1 MAEGLGFDRERPD
14 TRLVPAFIVVA
25 LALLAGC
32 DGDTLYDRASPDL
45 VPPSVA
51 ILAPEAGDDVLAGQA
66 VPIRVVAGDE
76 DGVTSLEIRVS
87 GSFTAAISRAYDPPL
102 PVVEVDTTVTVPAE
116 AEGPAIVSATA
127 INTQGGVAEAE
138 PIQINVALVD
148 SIAPNVRIRVRG
160 LLNEGLDTVQVPT
173 TDRLRLELRDSLLV
187 DVTALDNAGG
197 SGIRLVGV
205 SAVVASSTR
214 TDTLALTLSRDLGVA
229 QPDTVE
235 EAFTIAP
242 PFADSLNLPDSMDIE
257 IYGWTVDAG
266 GTCSVAIADVRDDTF
281 RCDEAT
287 YGSQTVTVGT
297 VVPTPHS
304 VIAVTGRGK
313 KLQEA
318 GTIADLLVDTLR
330 ARAYL
335 SNLSNNKVNMFL
347 PTSFTW
353 GADVLVA
360 SEPWG
365 LALNI
370 DEDTLFVGNSG
381 GTSISFV
388 SVRGTP
394 REDLD
399 RRLVTRN
406 TPLFEVRKD
415 SALTEAG
422 RRRYDASFIDFS
434 DRPQFMA
441 QDFTGRLLYSTKPTA
456 AQRNGTLRLVV
467 DEPGWSEPEARILIR
482 PEDVITQDTATMAIA
497 NIDSLFVIQSA
508 GAHDLVELFDHQA
521 GFPNQLIRTGPLQ
534 LEAAVDSLTRHPG
547 SDIFWRYGNWDLFAV
562 GFADTTYVDASGDRR
577 WVAFGEGG
585 KSGPSRIVLWDA
597 TASRIHSRLLVTD
610 LVNNA
615 SEAVR
620 GVDLNEDGSLGA
632 SRGRVASYFFRLD
645 LRLQGSVSE
654 VTEGGSGTVL
664 HPDHPNYVQGLS
676 SSERTIAFLG
686 TGDNKVKI
694 LDTVHFTER
703 GTIEIRDALA
713 GPLRAAPPLT
723 TDNGGAGRNCSASTC
738 VVAKLYGMTT
748 RGSLVVID
756 VRRQDILPLP

>member
-1 MAEGLGFDRERPD
+1 M
-14 TRLVPAFIVVA
+14 
-25 LALLAGC
+25 ALLAGC

-66 VPIRVVAGDE
+66 VPVRVVAADE

-87 GSFTAAISRAYDPPL
+87 GSFAAAISRAYDPPL
-102 PVVEVDTTVTVPAE
+102 PAVEVDTTITVPAE
-116 AEGPAIVSATA
+116 AEGPAVVSATA

-138 PIQINVALVD
+138 PVEFNVALVD
-148 SIAPNVRIRVRG
+148 SIAPRVSIQVRG
-160 LLNEGLDTVQVPT
+160 LLNEGLDTVSVRT
-173 TDRLRLELRDSLLV
+173 ADRLRLELRDSLLV
-187 DVTALDNAGG
+187 DVTALDNPGG

-214 TDTLALTLSRDLGVA
+214 TDTLALGLSRDLGVA
-229 QPDTVE
+229 RADTVV
-235 EAFTIAP
+235 EAFTIPP

-266 GTCSVAIADVRDDTF
+266 GNCSADIVDTTDRL
-281 RCDEAT
+281 RCLEAT
-287 YGSQTVTVGT
+287 YGTETVTLAT
-297 VVPTPHS
+297 VAPQPQP
-304 VIAVTGRGK
+304 VIAVAGRGK
-313 KLQEA
+313 KLQEQ
-318 GTIADLLVDTLR
+318 GTIADILVDTLR
-330 ARAYL
+330 SRAYL
-335 SNLSNNKVNMFL
+335 SNLSNNKINMFL
-347 PTSFTW
+347 PSSFTW

-360 SEPWG
+360 AEPWG

-388 SVRGTP
+388 SVSNTP
-394 REDLD
+394 REDLN

-422 RRRYDASFIDFS
+422 RRRYDGTFIDFS

-441 QDFTGRLLYSTKPTA
+441 QDFTGRLLYSTKPTT
-456 AQRNGTLRLVV
+456 AQRNGTLRVVV
-467 DEPGWSEPEARILIR
+467 DEPGWDEPEARILIR
-482 PEDVITQDTATMAIA
+482 PEDVLTQDTASISIA

-508 GAHDLVELFDHQA
+508 GAHDLVELFDHEA
-521 GFPNQLIRTGPLQ
+521 GFPDRLIRSGALQ
-534 LEAAVDSLTRHPG
+534 LEQAVDVMAQAG

-562 GFADTTYVDASGDRR
+562 GFADTTYVGASGDRR

-585 KSGPSRIVLWDA
+585 RSGPSRIVLWDA
-597 TASRIHSRLLVTD
+597 TASRIHSRLLVAD

-615 SEAVR
+615 SERVR

-632 SRGRVASYFFRLD
+632 SRGGVASYFFRLD

-664 HPDHPNYVQGLS
+664 HWDHPDYVQGLN

-713 GPLRAAPPLT
+713 GPLRSAPPLRS
-723 TDNGGAGRNCSASTC
+723 DNGGAGRNCSASTC

-748 RGSLVVID
+748 RGSLVIID

>member
-335 SNLSNNKVNMFL
+335 SNLSKPVQQQGQHVPAHEL
-347 PTSFTW
+347 HVGSRRPRGVGT
-353 GADVLVA
+353 V
-360 SEPWG
+360 G
-365 LALNI
+365 LGVEHRRGHAL
-370 DEDTLFVGNSG
+370 
-381 GTSISFV
+381 
-388 SVRGTP
+388 
-394 REDLD
+394 
-399 RRLVTRN
+399 RRKL
-406 TPLFEVRKD
+406 
-415 SALTEAG
+415 
-422 RRRYDASFIDFS
+422 
-434 DRPQFMA
+434 
-441 QDFTGRLLYSTKPTA
+441 
-456 AQRNGTLRLVV
+456 
-467 DEPGWSEPEARILIR
+467 GWNQHLIR
-482 PEDVITQDTATMAIA
+482 VRQGHPPRGPGQAIGDA
-497 NIDSLFVIQSA
+497 EHAALR
-508 GAHDLVELFDHQA
+508 GAQ
-521 GFPNQLIRTGPLQ
+521 GQR
-534 LEAAVDSLTRHPG
+534 
-547 SDIFWRYGNWDLFAV
+547 
-562 GFADTTYVDASGDRR
+562 AD
-577 WVAFGEGG
+577 
-585 KSGPSRIVLWDA
+585 
-597 TASRIHSRLLVTD
+597 
-610 LVNNA
+610 
-615 SEAVR
+615 
-620 GVDLNEDGSLGA
+620 
-632 SRGRVASYFFRLD
+632 RGRAQALRRQLH
-645 LRLQGSVSE
+645 RLQ
-654 VTEGGSGTVL
+654 
-664 HPDHPNYVQGLS
+664 
-676 SSERTIAFLG
+676 
-686 TGDNKVKI
+686 
-694 LDTVHFTER
+694 
-703 GTIEIRDALA
+703 
-713 GPLRAAPPLT
+713 
-723 TDNGGAGRNCSASTC
+723 
-738 VVAKLYGMTT
+738 
-748 RGSLVVID
+748 
-756 VRRQDILPLP
+756 